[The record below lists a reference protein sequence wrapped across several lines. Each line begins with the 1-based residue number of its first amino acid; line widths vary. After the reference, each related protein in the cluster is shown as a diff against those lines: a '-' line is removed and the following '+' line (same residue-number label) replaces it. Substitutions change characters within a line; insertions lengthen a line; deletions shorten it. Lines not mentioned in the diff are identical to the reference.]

1 MWLTAWRYLLTS
13 QTSLIQGIHCARR
26 IWLAAVAFS
35 LLFQSFLSL
44 GCLSA
49 ADQPPSSQNTS
60 AAVSVTTLTIE
71 PGEVVLHAASRQQQ
85 ILITG
90 TRPDGRLIDLTRLAK
105 YSVSDGAVARMA
117 ESTLVGQR
125 DGTAELTVS
134 FGEISVKKLI
144 RVHGFAEYP
153 PVHFAND
160 VVPILSKLGCN
171 SGGCHGRQM
180 GQNGFK
186 LSVFGFDTVADYDAL
201 VKQNRGRRVFPA
213 SPADSLVLAKASGRV
228 PHGGGLR
235 LKPDSLDYQLLYQ
248 WVSQGLPVGDAQAP
262 QLVGLR
268 VSPLERELAPGGTQQ
283 VLATAI
289 YSDGSLRDVSA
300 AAQYSTNAPQVAE
313 SDGHGSIRCG
323 TIPGEAAITVNYM
336 GQVASVQIQ
345 SPRPGGP
352 SPYPELAIQNE
363 IDPLAWTKLRK
374 MGLLP
379 SELCDD
385 ATFLRRA
392 SLDTIGTLPTPDE
405 VRAFLADASPTKRAA
420 LVDRLLQRDEYADY
434 WALKWADIL
443 LVDREK
449 LGDRGAFEFHHWLRD
464 QFAVNR
470 PYDEWVRELIT
481 AAGDSNK
488 SGPVN
493 FYRASD
499 SPEALA
505 RTVSQAFLGVR
516 LECAQCHHHPFEKW
530 SQNDFYAMA
539 GFFNGLERKPIATD
553 RVLVYHPG
561 YRDMLI
567 PQSNQAVPARP
578 LDGIVS
584 PELKT
589 SDPRVVLANWMTAP
603 TNPWFARL
611 TVNRLWKHYLGR
623 GLVES
628 EDDLR
633 TTNPPTNG
641 PLLDLLAQRLVESK
655 FDLKVVMRLIMNSRV
670 YQLSSV
676 PNQNNQDD
684 EQNFSHYAVKRLP
697 AEVMLDAIS
706 SVTGVPEAF
715 AGRPLGTRAISL
727 WDNRLPSYFLEIFG
741 RPERTSPCECGRS
754 SDPTMAQALHLM
766 NAPEV
771 EAKLIHPDGRI
782 AQLIQS
788 GASEDQLVEEICLAT
803 IGRLP
808 QARDKAAARKLF
820 AEASPREA
828 AEDFLWTLLNS
839 YDFLFVK

>member
-1 MWLTAWRYLLTS
+1 MRLRARVNLVPCRTSVDPSTPTAARSLPTILTIVLLALWFLGS
-13 QTSLIQGIHCARR
+13 P
-26 IWLAAVAFS
+26 LAF
-35 LLFQSFLSL
+35 
-44 GCLSA
+44 
-49 ADQPPSSQNTS
+49 ADQPVNPHPGTAATS
-60 AAVSVTTLTIE
+60 GLIALSVE
-71 PGEVVLHAASRQQQ
+71 PETMVLHAASRQQQ
-85 ILITG
+85 ILVTG
-90 TRPDGRLIDLTRLAK
+90 TRADGRLIDLTRLAT
-105 YSVSDGAVARMA
+105 YSVGDVSVAQITD
-117 ESTLVGQR
+117 STLVGKR
-125 DGTAELTVS
+125 DGQTELT
-134 FGEISVKKLI
+134 ISAGGLSAKKSVDV
-144 RVHGFAEYP
+144 RGFAEYP

-171 SGGCHGRQM
+171 SGGCHGRQA

-186 LSVFGFDTVADYDAL
+186 LSVFGFDTSADYEAL
-201 VKQNRGRRVFPA
+201 VKQNRGRRIFQS
-213 SPADSLVLAKASGRV
+213 SPADSLLLAKASGRV

-235 LKPDSLDYQLLYQ
+235 LKRDSLDYERLFN
-248 WVSQGLPVGDAQAP
+248 WVSQGLPVGDAEAP
-262 QLVGLR
+262 RLVGLR
-268 VSPLERELAPGGTQQ
+268 VSPLEREMESGGTQQ
-283 VLATAI
+283 ILATAI

-300 AAQYSTNAPQVAE
+300 AAQYSTNAPHIAE
-313 SDGHGSIRCG
+313 ADGRGSIRCG
-323 TIPGEAAITVNYM
+323 TIPGEGAITVNYM

-345 SPRPGGP
+345 SPRAGGP
-352 SPYPELAIQNE
+352 SPYPDIAVHNE
-363 IDPLAWTKLRK
+363 IDPLAWAKLQK
-374 MGLLP
+374 MRLLP

-392 SLDTIGTLPTPDE
+392 TLDTIGTLPTPEE
-405 VRAFLADASPTKRAA
+405 VRAFLADSSSTKRSA
-420 LVDRLLQRDEYADY
+420 LIDRLLQRDEYADY

-449 LGDRGAFEFHHWLRD
+449 LGDRGAFEFHRWLRG

-470 PYDEWVRELIT
+470 PYDQWVRELIT
-481 AAGDSNK
+481 AAGDSSK

-530 SQNDFYAMA
+530 SQDDFYAVA
-539 GFFNGLERKPIATD
+539 GFFNGLERKPLGTD

-561 YRDMLI
+561 YREMLI
-567 PQSNQAVPARP
+567 PQSNQPVPARP
-578 LDGIVS
+578 LDGTVS
-584 PELKT
+584 PELVT
-589 SDPRVVLANWMTAP
+589 GDPRVVLANWMTAP
-603 TNPWFARL
+603 NNPWFAKL

-641 PLLDLLAQRLVESK
+641 PLLDLLTQCLVESK
-655 FDLKVVMRLIMNSRV
+655 YDLKIVMRLIMNSRV

-676 PNQNNQDD
+676 PNENNQDD

-697 AEVMLDAIS
+697 AEVLLDAIS
-706 SVTGVPEAF
+706 SVTDVPEAF
-715 AGRPLGTRAISL
+715 PGRPLGTRAITL

-771 EAKLIHPDGRI
+771 ETKLMHPEGRI
-782 AQLIQS
+782 AKLVQT
-788 GASEDQLVEEICLAT
+788 GANEDQLVEEICLAT
-803 IGRLP
+803 LGRFP
-808 QARDKAAARKLF
+808 QAKDKEAAKKLF
-820 AEASPREA
+820 AAAPPREA
-828 AEDFLWTLLNS
+828 AEDYLWTLLNS